1 MNLFSQMIFIS
12 LILFSAAT
20 FVIVGVIHSDREE
33 QMIALQ
39 NQIRSMTEDMDR
51 LSDSNTNLRQM
62 NDSLHQQIED
72 FERREAQL
80 IDCGYP
86 D

>member
-12 LILFSAAT
+12 LILFSATT

>member
-1 MNLFSQMIFIS
+1 
-12 LILFSAAT
+12 
-20 FVIVGVIHSDREE
+20 
-33 QMIALQ
+33 MIALQ

-51 LSDSNTNLRQM
+51 LSDSNTNLRQV

>member
-1 MNLFSQMIFIS
+1 MNLFSQMILIS

-51 LSDSNTNLRQM
+51 LSDSNANLRQM